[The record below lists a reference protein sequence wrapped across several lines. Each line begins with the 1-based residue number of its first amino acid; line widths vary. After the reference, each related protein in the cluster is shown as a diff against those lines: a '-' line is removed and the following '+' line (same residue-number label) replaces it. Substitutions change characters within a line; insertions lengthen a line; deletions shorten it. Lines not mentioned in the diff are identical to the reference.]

1 MNTIKA
7 LKTIL
12 FLVIS
17 LYTFSQDYETI
28 SIPRVKGPITLDGL
42 SNEEAWK
49 GIIPFNPVMQSP
61 VFGVEASEK
70 TDILLAYNDDYLYV
84 AGRLYDKEPDKILGT
99 SYKRDAGNA
108 SSEWFGVALDTY
120 NDKENAMAFFT
131 TPTGLRWDANVVEGP
146 GGVTISANWNTFWDV
161 ATTQNEDGWFAEFRI
176 PFSSLR
182 FQSKDGEVTMG
193 LISFRL
199 IGRKNEKDIFPTI
212 PNNWPKSF
220 YKISRAQAINFHN
233 ITNKNPLYVAP
244 YVLADREEINKLAK
258 EQDTYQ
264 KKIHIKYEVGI
275 DAKYSITSNLTLDAT
290 INTDFS
296 QVELD
301 DQIISLDRFSIYMPE
316 KRQFFLE
323 RSSNFDFT
331 FNRSNQVF
339 YSRKI
344 GIQDGKLARIYG
356 GGRVV
361 GRIGNTDIGFL
372 NMQTEAID
380 TFPSENL
387 GVIRLKQQ
395 IINENSF
402 IGGITTTRLGV
413 DGSYNVV
420 YGLDGIFQ
428 IRNDDYLKIMAVQ
441 SQENN
446 IAESVF
452 SNNSLRYQIEMERR
466 SNAGFNYLF
475 GTGYAGKNYHPG
487 LGFEEWKNYQL
498 YVAKLEYSWFAAES
512 SPIFRTYINIWP
524 YAYFSNSHNNYDI
537 INPNLTI
544 STSTKPGYK
553 YTLIGFCTYENIRD
567 SVTFLDQINIPEG
580 HYKYFHANAKFN
592 TPHAFPFKTTIELNI
607 GQFYDGFKNSLIV
620 QSTWNASRFLELEGT
635 YQYDRIEIPDRNQKA
650 ESHLFRFKALFML
663 NTKLSLAAFMQ
674 YSNIEK
680 LSISNVRFRYNPGEG
695 NDLYIVYSHGINTN
709 RTELSPLPPV
719 TNGWNINVKYVN
731 TFIF

>member
-1 MNTIKA
+1 MNTIKTFT
-7 LKTIL
+7 TIL
-12 FLVIS
+12 FLFIS

-28 SIPRVKGPITLDGL
+28 TIQPVQGSISLDGL
-42 SNEEAWK
+42 SNEEAWED
-49 GIIPFNPVMQSP
+49 IIPFNPVMQRP
-61 VFGVEASEK
+61 VFGEEPSEK
-70 TDILLAYNDDYLYV
+70 TEILLAYEDDYLYV

-120 NDKENAMAFFT
+120 NDNENAMAFFT
-131 TPTGLRWDANVVEGP
+131 TPTGLRWDANIVEGQ
-146 GGVTISANWNTFWDV
+146 GGVSISTNWNTFWDV
-161 ATTQNEDGWFAEFRI
+161 ATIQNEDGWFAEFRI

-182 FQSKDGEVTMG
+182 FQNKDGEVTMG
-193 LISFRL
+193 LISWRL
-199 IGRKNEKDIFPTI
+199 IARKNEWVIFPAI
-212 PNNWPKSF
+212 PDNWRNSF

-233 ITNKNPLYVAP
+233 ISNKNPVYVKP
-244 YVLADREEINKLAK
+244 YVLTGKEEINKLTDDQASFQK
-258 EQDTYQ
+258 QTYN
-264 KKIHIKYEVGI
+264 KYEAGI

-301 DQIISLDRFSIYMPE
+301 DQIISLDRFSIYVPE

-331 FNRSNQVF
+331 FNQSNQVF
-339 YSRKI
+339 YSRRI
-344 GIQDGKLARIYG
+344 GIQDEKLVRIYG

-372 NMQTEAID
+372 NMQNEAID

-395 IINENSF
+395 IINTNSY

-413 DGSYNVV
+413 DSSYNVV

-446 IAESVF
+446 ITESVF

-475 GTGYAGKNYHPG
+475 GTGYAGKNYNPG

-498 YVAKLEYSWFAAES
+498 YVAKLEYRWFAAES
-512 SPIFRTYINIWP
+512 SPLYQTYINIWP
-524 YAYFSNSHNNYDI
+524 YAYFNNSYNNYDI
-537 INPNLTI
+537 INLNSTI
-544 STSTKPGYK
+544 SSSTKPGYK
-553 YTLIGFCTYENIRD
+553 YTLIGFYTYENIRD

-580 HYKYFHANAKFN
+580 HYKYIHANAKFN
-592 TPHAFPFKTTIELNI
+592 TPDAFPFKTTIELNV
-607 GQFYDGFKNSLIV
+607 GQYYDGSKNSLIV
-620 QSTWNASRFLELEGT
+620 QPTWNVSRYLELEGR

-650 ESHLFRFKALFML
+650 ESYLFRLKTLFML

-674 YSNIEK
+674 YSNIKK
-680 LSISNVRFRYNPGEG
+680 LSVSNVRFRYNPREG

-709 RTELSPLPPV
+709 RTELYPLPPV
-719 TNGWNINVKYVN
+719 TNFWNINIKYTY